1 MSAAAGCEHT
11 NAVQQNRFTLS
22 PETPEWIID
31 TRTCFSSTD
40 DGSENREGVRAHE
53 ACFVSACRVHGA
65 LRSRDAN
72 PCQCC
77 RLVRLVL
84 DLVRPMLRGVHR
96 RAPGGCGRAACCD
109 RETNLY
115 GCLPTYR
122 SALLLYRSRLP

>member
-84 DLVRPMLRGVHR
+84 DRLREMLRGIHR
-96 RAPGGCGRAACCD
+96 RAAGRCGRATCRH
-109 RETNLY
+109 REAGLCRGLSAY
-115 GCLPTYR
+115 DG
-122 SALLLYRSRLP
+122 ALLLYRS